1 MNDPPSKAEE
11 ISAIRRL
18 ALMLG
23 PKSYLGPWLKASLP
37 FLEDS
42 IKSDLSP
49 LSAEQ
54 LYQQST
60 ADRNAALAVRQEAE
74 KSARQIL
81 DSARQ
86 KADVLHQQA
95 TAEAERITSRAW
107 QAIKLAVK
115 QLET

>member
-11 ISAIRRL
+11 ISAIRKL

-23 PKSYLGPWLKASLP
+23 PKSYLGPWLTASLP

-49 LSAEQ
+49 PLAEQ

-60 ADRNAALAVRQEAE
+60 ADRIAALAVRQEAE
-74 KSARQIL
+74 KGARQIL
-81 DSARQ
+81 DSARH
-86 KADVLHQQA
+86 KAVVLHQQA

-107 QAIKLAVK
+107 QAIRRAMKE
-115 QLET
+115 LET

>member
-11 ISAIRRL
+11 ISAIRKL

-49 LSAEQ
+49 PLAED
-54 LYQQST
+54 LYQQS
-60 ADRNAALAVRQEAE
+60 AAHRIAALAVRQEAE
-74 KSARQIL
+74 KGARQIL
-81 DSARQ
+81 DSARH
-86 KADVLHQQA
+86 KAVVLHQQA
-95 TAEAERITSRAW
+95 TAEAEQITSRAW
-107 QAIKLAVK
+107 QAIRRAMKE
-115 QLET
+115 LET

>member
-1 MNDPPSKAEE
+1 MNDPPSKADE

-23 PKSYLGPWLKASLP
+23 PKSYLGPWLTASLP
-37 FLEDS
+37 FLQDS

-60 ADRNAALAVRQEAE
+60 ADRNAALALRQEAE
-74 KSARQIL
+74 KSARKIL

-86 KADVLHQQA
+86 KADVLQQQA

-107 QAIKLAVK
+107 QAIRLAVK
-115 QLET
+115 ELET

>member
-1 MNDPPSKAEE
+1 MNDPPSQAEE
-11 ISAIRRL
+11 ISAIRKL

-23 PKSYLGPWLKASLP
+23 PKSYLGPWLTASLP

-49 LSAEQ
+49 PLAED

-60 ADRNAALAVRQEAE
+60 ADRIAALAVRQEAE
-74 KSARQIL
+74 KGARQIL
-81 DSARQ
+81 DSARH

-95 TAEAERITSRAW
+95 TAEAERINSRAW
-107 QAIKLAVK
+107 QAIRLAVK
-115 QLET
+115 ELEN